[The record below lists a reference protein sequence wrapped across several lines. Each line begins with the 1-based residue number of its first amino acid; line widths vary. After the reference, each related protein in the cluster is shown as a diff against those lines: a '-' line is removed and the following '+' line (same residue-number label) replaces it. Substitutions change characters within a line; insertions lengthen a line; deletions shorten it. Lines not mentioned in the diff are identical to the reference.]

1 MGDKEKSA
9 GAGQPPTA
17 GESLPS
23 LIGRLG
29 EDIVTLLD
37 TKLELLKIE
46 VKEDINAFLRGS
58 LSIGVGGL
66 IVVIGFSLA
75 NIAFAFLVSALFEK
89 TQLSQP
95 LKYAFGFLI
104 TGAIYLVIGV
114 AVILRAKGRLG
125 KQDLSPEKSLKELEK
140 DKQWLKRE
148 L

>member
-9 GAGQPPTA
+9 GDAQSSTS
-17 GESLPS
+17 GESLPT

-46 VKEDINAFLRGS
+46 IKEDINAFARGS
-58 LSIGVGGL
+58 LSIGLGGL
-66 IVVIGFSLA
+66 ILVIGFLLA
-75 NIAFAFLVSALFEK
+75 NIAFAFLVSSLFEK
-89 TQLSQP
+89 AQLSQP
-95 LKYAFGFLI
+95 LKYAFGFII
-104 TGAIYLVIGV
+104 TGMIYLVIGGI
-114 AVILRAKGRLG
+114 VIFIAMKRLG
-125 KQDLSPEKSLKELEK
+125 KQDLSPERSLKELEK